1 MIYFHNSIKAFHLKP
16 ASIKEIK
23 EELQALNSPDLADL
37 LMRLGKF
44 KKENKELLTY
54 LLLYKQDEQ
63 RYIAEIKES
72 MHIMFTEVNIKAS
85 YITKKNLRKIL
96 RTTNRYIKYTP
107 EKETEIEL
115 LFFFIEE
122 LNVLGIDIPKIAA
135 LQKLHATV
143 MSRIQKNILS
153 LHEDLQYDYNKK
165 FEELK

>member
-1 MIYFHNSIKAFHLKP
+1 MKP

>member
-1 MIYFHNSIKAFHLKP
+1 MKP

-37 LMRLGKF
+37 IMRLGKF

-122 LNVLGIDIPKIAA
+122 LNGLGINIPKIAA
-135 LQKLHATV
+135 LQKLHASV

-153 LHEDLQYDYNKK
+153 LHEDLQYDYNRK